1 MKLYFS
7 YDENYVL
14 TGYSDMEDC
23 YSSIHEMGEI
33 EVTEE
38 EYDFISQH
46 LPSVLIYDVENET
59 IIYSEELQ
67 NNLMLARMEYLA
79 YQEEQRALSYA
90 SRVNA
95 IQEKE
100 NLELKSKVD
109 TLEER
114 LLRLEE
120 LIKKGDGES
129 GPLRDDVEN

>member
-14 TGYSDMEDC
+14 TGYSDMERC
-23 YSSIHEMGEI
+23 YSSTHKMGEV

-38 EYDFISQH
+38 EYSLISQH
-46 LPSVLIYDVENET
+46 LPSVLVYDVKNET
-59 IIYSEELQ
+59 VVYSEELQ
-67 NNLMLARMEYLA
+67 ENLQLARMEYLA

-90 SRVNA
+90 NRVNA

-100 NLELKSKVD
+100 NLELKSKVE

-120 LIKKGDGES
+120 LLQVKVGDGD
-129 GPLRDDVEN
+129 GTL

>member
-14 TGYSDMEDC
+14 TGYSDMKGC
-23 YSSIHEMGEI
+23 YSSTHEMGEI

-46 LPSVLIYDVENET
+46 LPSVLVYDVENET
-59 IIYSEELQ
+59 IVYSEELQ

-79 YQEEQRALSYA
+79 YQEEQRTLSYA

-109 TLEER
+109 TLEQR

-120 LIKKGDGES
+120 LIKKGDGEDGS
-129 GPLRDDVEN
+129 LRDDVEN

>member
-14 TGYSDMEDC
+14 TGYSDMKDC
-23 YSSIHEMGEI
+23 YSSTHEMGEI
-33 EVTEE
+33 EVTQE

-46 LPSVLIYDVENET
+46 LPSVLIYDVENGT
-59 IIYSEELQ
+59 VVYSEELQ

-79 YQEEQRALSYA
+79 YQEEQRALSYVN
-90 SRVNA
+90 RVNA

-109 TLEER
+109 TLEQR
-114 LLRLEE
+114 R
-120 LIKKGDGES
+120 
-129 GPLRDDVEN
+129 

>member
-1 MKLYFS
+1 
-7 YDENYVL
+7 
-14 TGYSDMEDC
+14 
-23 YSSIHEMGEI
+23 MGEI

-59 IIYSEELQ
+59 IVYSEELQ

-79 YQEEQRALSYA
+79 YQEEQRALAYA

-129 GPLRDDVEN
+129 GSLRDDVEN

>member
-23 YSSIHEMGEI
+23 YSSTHEMGEI

-59 IIYSEELQ
+59 IVYSEELQ

-79 YQEEQRALSYA
+79 YQEEQRALSYVN
-90 SRVNA
+90 RVNA

-109 TLEER
+109 TLEQR

-129 GPLRDDVEN
+129 GSLRDDVEN